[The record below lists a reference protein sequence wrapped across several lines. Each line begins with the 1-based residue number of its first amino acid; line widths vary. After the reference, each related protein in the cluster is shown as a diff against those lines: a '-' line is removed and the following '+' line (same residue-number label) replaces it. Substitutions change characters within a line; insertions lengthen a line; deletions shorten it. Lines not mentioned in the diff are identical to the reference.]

1 MALQNSS
8 GTPITISK
16 LYLLQP
22 AMQFLVLFKNFLAC
36 TFVLQNNQNAL
47 NIREN
52 IITLFARALV
62 VFDNSTRPKDYI
74 RLPKR

>member
-1 MALQNSS
+1 
-8 GTPITISK
+8 
-16 LYLLQP
+16 
-22 AMQFLVLFKNFLAC
+22 MQFLVLFKNFLAC